1 MDGKHFIPS
10 MSNLRN
16 GSLLKHASLGWS
28 SSYTFLESALT
39 LPRPLFISVSGAK
52 ANWRSGRL
60 CLLSEGDSLTLRN
73 AGLRF
78 GSKADVCGATS
89 HIRFTPNSDID
100 RVFPQTVV
108 SALPPK
114 ADMGSAKAHV
124 CFGPIADILAD
135 PNINGHPTRRVP
147 LADGSTGR
155 MIWKMAPFLPS
166 DFAVSRPPCCSIIL
180 VHIANPNPVPPDLVV
195 TNASKM
201 SLKRSGLIPSPESST
216 SMTIAL
222 APSVLVLSFSVR

>member
-1 MDGKHFIPS
+1 

-89 HIRFTPNSDID
+89 HIRFTPNSDITAYF
-100 RVFPQTVV
+100 RKRSCPLYPRKRTWAAQKLM
-108 SALPPK
+108 SAL
-114 ADMGSAKAHV
+114 GQ
-124 CFGPIADILAD
+124 
-135 PNINGHPTRRVP
+135 
-147 LADGSTGR
+147 
-155 MIWKMAPFLPS
+155 
-166 DFAVSRPPCCSIIL
+166 
-180 VHIANPNPVPPDLVV
+180 
-195 TNASKM
+195 
-201 SLKRSGLIPSPESST
+201 
-216 SMTIAL
+216 
-222 APSVLVLSFSVR
+222 

>member
-1 MDGKHFIPS
+1 

-114 ADMGSAKAHV
+114 ADMGSAPTHV
-124 CFGPIADILAD
+124 CFGPKADI
-135 PNINGHPTRRVP
+135 RVGQSLTLISFATHGVFCGALPWPAP
-147 LADGSTGR
+147 L
-155 MIWKMAPFLPS
+155 
-166 DFAVSRPPCCSIIL
+166 
-180 VHIANPNPVPPDLVV
+180 DLGFQRE
-195 TNASKM
+195 T
-201 SLKRSGLIPSPESST
+201 
-216 SMTIAL
+216 
-222 APSVLVLSFSVR
+222 